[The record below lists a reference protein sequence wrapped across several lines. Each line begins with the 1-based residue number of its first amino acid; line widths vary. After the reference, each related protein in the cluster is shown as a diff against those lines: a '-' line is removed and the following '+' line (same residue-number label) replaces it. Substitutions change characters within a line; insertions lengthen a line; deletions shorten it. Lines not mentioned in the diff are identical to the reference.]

1 MPELPVPESAV
12 PGSVVVQVVSVGQ
25 GREISWG
32 GNVVE
37 RLRDRLGDVQA
48 AIVAGAQAISADL
61 DSLPVQQNWQVG
73 ELSATFGVTL
83 SAEAG
88 VVLSR
93 AAAESTFEVTVTFQ
107 RK

>member
-1 MPELPVPESAV
+1 MS
-12 PGSVVVQVVSVGQ
+12 GSDVVLVQVVNAAS

-32 GNVVE
+32 GNAVE
-37 RLRDRLGDVQA
+37 RLRDRIGDIQA
-48 AIVAGAQAISADL
+48 AVMAGARAISTDL
-61 DSLPVQQNWQVG
+61 DSLPAQQTWQVR
-73 ELSATFGVTL
+73 ELSATFAITL

-93 AAAESTFEVTVTFQ
+93 AAAESTFEVTVTFE